1 MRHPINKPH
10 THVRRDG
17 NSQENFSTKI
27 RNDVWSANMTGLVGW
42 WRRIEMEQ
50 SKQEALGRKQE
61 GRKRKEVEERRK
73 KEDEKLNFVRKYFPG
88 CSQTPGGSSKLRD
101 ETTLGLNMRQPGIGM
116 EGGTSG
122 TELNFSPNTKR
133 KAGVGDI
140 FGNYFSPS
148 KKLKFQK
155 IKEFWKSSE
164 SGNVEEPNAGLML
177 TLKNTTELAEI
188 D

>member
-1 MRHPINKPH
+1 
-10 THVRRDG
+10 
-17 NSQENFSTKI
+17 
-27 RNDVWSANMTGLVGW
+27 
-42 WRRIEMEQ
+42 MEQ

-140 FGNYFSPS
+140 FGNYFSP
-148 KKLKFQK
+148 
-155 IKEFWKSSE
+155 
-164 SGNVEEPNAGLML
+164 
-177 TLKNTTELAEI
+177 
-188 D
+188 